1 MIYSI
6 RSYQNP
12 VEETLSASSGDN
24 DDDDYANND
33 DSSNDDLFQPTVQPV
48 NPLSDIDEA
57 SQ

>member
-1 MIYSI
+1 
-6 RSYQNP
+6 

-24 DDDDYANND
+24 DDDYADND
-33 DSSNDDLFQPTVQPV
+33 DSSNDDLSEPTVQPV

>member
-24 DDDDYANND
+24 DDDYADND
-33 DSSNDDLFQPTVQPV
+33 DSSNDDLPEPTVQPV